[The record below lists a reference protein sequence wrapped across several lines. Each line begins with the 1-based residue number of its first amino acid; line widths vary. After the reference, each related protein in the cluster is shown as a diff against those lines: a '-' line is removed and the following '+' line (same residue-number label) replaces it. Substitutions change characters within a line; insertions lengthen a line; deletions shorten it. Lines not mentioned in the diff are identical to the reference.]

1 MTSLE
6 PVGTEVEPNL
16 VMDRVGPDDP
26 TARTRVGYG
35 PGGRH
40 ASVADT
46 QQRLEL
52 RRVFPERSQSYDF
65 WTENGL
71 VPVGGPVTGIRK
83 IEEQNQLFGHDVF
96 CTQHRFG
103 HLAPGLAKN
112 SIKLSAEYVIPAF
125 A

>member
-6 PVGTEVEPNL
+6 PVGTEAEPNL

-26 TARTRVGYG
+26 IARTPVGYG

-40 ASVADT
+40 ALVADT
-46 QQRLEL
+46 PQRLEL

-71 VPVGGPVTGIRK
+71 APVGGPGSVIRK

-96 CTQHRFG
+96 CTQHRSG
-103 HLAPGLAKN
+103 PMAPALAKK
-112 SIKLSAEYVIPAF
+112 SIKPFAEYLIPAF